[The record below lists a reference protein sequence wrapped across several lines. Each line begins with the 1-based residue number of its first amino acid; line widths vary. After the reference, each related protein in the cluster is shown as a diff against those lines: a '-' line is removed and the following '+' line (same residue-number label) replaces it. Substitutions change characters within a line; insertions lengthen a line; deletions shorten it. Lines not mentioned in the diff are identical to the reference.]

1 MKLVLDDFGGIIPR
15 LSAHKLPATGA
26 EIAHNVKL
34 RNGRIEPWRELCEF
48 ATVKSSDASFHVH
61 GCCVTSWDAVVSAA
75 EVSPDWGRFYISGRN
90 SYLESVTLSC
100 KCEPSYYR
108 LGVPAPA
115 KAPVAAGAESC
126 GRDTDARS
134 YVYTYI
140 NQWYEESAP
149 SPASNVIRVADGSAV
164 TVTGIELPEDG
175 YGIIGA
181 NIYRSVSGFRD
192 VKGKQQDK
200 LTSFL
205 YVATIMFPAAS
216 YVDTV
221 LMANLGQALET
232 EYVRMPP
239 AGLQNVCSIES
250 TVQLAATKKNRV
262 YRSERFQ
269 PHNWPVKYELTLDS
283 SIVHMVENNGRL
295 FVSTDTVPYVID
307 ASNCD
312 DTKCTPVTS
321 LDAPLPDISCGHQ
334 GSAIPTPYGMVYSSP
349 LGVVLVSGDA
359 KWHLLTKQWFSRDD
373 WAKVAPDTARFGFYE
388 GFLFIITD
396 KVSFVLDID
405 GEPYGDLKGT
415 ELTTISDRPIAMET
429 SSAGQLMLLAD
440 GKLWNWNGADSYRKF
455 IWESRELTIAQGASG
470 QPLAQL
476 WSPASVKIRSDDVR
490 FTLISPSS
498 GSVFT
503 RKSISERPF
512 RVPRVGRHTRWFIR
526 LEGTHPVDFVDIGT
540 SIFTV
545 NSGA

>member
-1 MKLVLDDFGGIIPR
+1 MKLTLDKFGGIVPR
-15 LSAHKLPATGA
+15 LAPHSLPAAAA
-26 EIAHNVKL
+26 EKAHNVKL
-34 RNGRIEPWRELCEF
+34 RNGRLEPWRELCEF
-48 ATVKSSDASFHVH
+48 ATVSGTASFHSH
-61 GCCVTSWDAVVSAA
+61 GCCVTSWDTVVNAA

-108 LGVPAPA
+108 LGVPAPMNP
-115 KAPVAAGAESC
+115 PVVTGTESC

-149 SPASNVIRVADGSAV
+149 SPASDIIRVADGSAV
-164 TVTGIELPEDG
+164 SVTGIELPPDG

-181 NIYRSVSGFRD
+181 NLYRAVSGFRD
-192 VKGKQQDK
+192 VKGKQQTK
-200 LTSFL
+200 ATEFL
-205 YVATIMFPAAS
+205 YVGTITFPS
-216 YVDTV
+216 TSFNDTV
-221 LMANLGQALET
+221 LMVNLGQALET
-232 EYVRMPP
+232 EHTRMPP
-239 AGLQNVCSIES
+239 EGLQNICSIES

-283 SIVHMVENNGRL
+283 TIVHMVENNGRL

-307 ASNCD
+307 ATNCD

-359 KWHLLTKQWFSRDD
+359 KWHLLTKNWFSRDD
-373 WAKVAPDTARFGFYE
+373 WAKVAPETARFGFYE

-396 KVSFVLDID
+396 KVSFILDID

-415 ELTTISDRPIAMET
+415 ELTTISDSPIAMET
-429 SSAGQLMLLAD
+429 SSAGQLMLLIG
-440 GKLWNWNGADSYRKF
+440 GKVWNWNRSDKF
-455 IWESRELTIAQGASG
+455 REFLWESRELTLDGG
-470 QPLAQL
+470 GNNQPLASM

-490 FTLISPSS
+490 FTLISPVT
-498 GSVFT
+498 GDVFT
-503 RKSISERPF
+503 RKSLGERPF
-512 RVPRVGRHTRWFIR
+512 RVPRVGRHMRWFVR
-526 LEGTHPVDFVDIGT
+526 LEGKKPVDFVDIGT
-540 SIFTV
+540 ATFTV

>member
-1 MKLVLDDFGGIIPR
+1 MKLTLDKFGGIVPR
-15 LSAHKLPATGA
+15 LAPHSLPVAAA
-26 EIAHNVKL
+26 EKAHNVKL

-48 ATVKSSDASFHVH
+48 ATASGTASFHLR
-61 GCCVTSWDAVVSAA
+61 GCCVTSWDTVVNAA

-100 KCEPSYYR
+100 KCDPSYYC
-108 LGVPAPA
+108 LGVPAPTNP
-115 KAPVAAGAESC
+115 PVATGTESC

-149 SPASNVIRVADGSAV
+149 SPASDIIRVADGSTV
-164 TVTGIELPEDG
+164 SVTGIELPPDG

-181 NIYRSVSGFRD
+181 NLYRAVSGFRD
-192 VKGKQQDK
+192 VKGKQQAK
-200 LTSFL
+200 VTEFL
-205 YVATIMFPAAS
+205 YVGTITFPS
-216 YVDTV
+216 TSFNDNV

-232 EYVRMPP
+232 EHTRMPP
-239 AGLQNVCSIES
+239 EGLQNVCSIES
-250 TVQLAATKKNRV
+250 IVQLAATKKNRV

-283 SIVHMVENNGRL
+283 TIVHMVENNGRL
-295 FVSTDTVPYVID
+295 FVSTDTTPYVID
-307 ASNCD
+307 ATNCD

-334 GSAIPTPYGMVYSSP
+334 GSAISTPYGMVYSSP

-359 KWHLLTKQWFSRDD
+359 KWHLLTKNWFSRDD
-373 WAKVAPDTARFGFYE
+373 WAKVAPETARFGFYE

-396 KVSFVLDID
+396 KISFILDID

-415 ELTTISDRPIAMET
+415 ELTTISDSPVAMET
-429 SSAGQLMLLAD
+429 SSAGQLMLLID
-440 GKLWNWNGADSYRKF
+440 GKVWNWNGSDKFRKF
-455 IWESRELTIAQGASG
+455 LWESRELTLDGG
-470 QPLAQL
+470 GNNQPLASM

-490 FTLISPSS
+490 FTLISPVT
-498 GSVFT
+498 GDAFT
-503 RKSISERPF
+503 RKSLGERPF
-512 RVPRVGRHTRWFIR
+512 RVPRVGRHTHWFIR
-526 LEGTHPVDFVDIGT
+526 LEGKKPVDFVDIGT
-540 SIFTV
+540 ATFTV